1 MRWKGWG
8 TRAGG
13 MVTGEYFVMAKDEA
27 RARDQVRER
36 IEEIYDGQGIIEVH
50 VEPYDPTKDPAMAG
64 MIQRSEVAQ

>member
-1 MRWKGWG
+1 MLWKGWG

-13 MVTGEYFVMAKDEA
+13 MVTGEYFVKAKDEA

-36 IEEIYDGQGIIEVH
+36 IEEIYDGQGIIAVH

-64 MIQRSEVAQ
+64 MIQRSEVDQ